1 MWQPLF
7 NCLSNLLQYLLSVHV
22 QMISVCRDIGGITVK
37 ACDIAVAGQCPCRI
51 VIQGH
56 VNRTAV
62 PVRIDGTLLAGAVL
76 HGKCQA

>member
-62 PVRIDGTLLAGAVL
+62 PVRIDGTLVAGAVPV
-76 HGKCQA
+76 QDER

>member
-22 QMISVCRDIGGITVK
+22 QMISVCRNIGGITVK
-37 ACDIAVAGQCPCRI
+37 ACDIAVTGHCSGGV

-56 VNRTAV
+56 VDRTAV
-62 PVRIDGTLLAGAVL
+62 SVRIDGALIAGAVL
-76 HGKCQA
+76 HGKHHA